1 MEEQIQQILA
11 EFIGR
16 DERYH
21 SDKLEEAIAKYARRL
36 AALMEQG
43 WVSVENR
50 LPERGVGVLITDG
63 EDMVTAQRLCV
74 GPAKTFTQ
82 DNAFWAGYGYGGYD
96 CESEVHEP
104 THWMPLPATPTEP
117 KE

>member
-1 MEEQIQQILA
+1 MEEQIQQILREFRQECVKAHHCGSA
-11 EFIGR
+11 ER
-16 DERYH
+16 DRRYA
-21 SDKLEEAIAKYARRL
+21 LRI
-36 AALMEQG
+36 AALLSQG